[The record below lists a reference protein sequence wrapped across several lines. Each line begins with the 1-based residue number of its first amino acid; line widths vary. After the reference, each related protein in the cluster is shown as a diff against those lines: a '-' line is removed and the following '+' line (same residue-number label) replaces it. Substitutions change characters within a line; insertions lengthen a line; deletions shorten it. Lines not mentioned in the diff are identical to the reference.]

1 MINILCQG
9 NARIYSIYSRLG
21 TNIPV
26 KKESIYLLKHSMTM
40 FCNKILN
47 WKNNIRNEEKKI
59 TNCII
64 RLHVVHNMCD

>member
-26 KKESIYLLKHSMTM
+26 KKESIYLLKHSITM

-47 WKNNIRNEEKKI
+47 WKNNKTTKKKEEKYKK
-59 TNCII
+59 
-64 RLHVVHNMCD
+64 